1 MNTLHDFGL
10 SPYPSSSASGAGEQQ
25 QQQQQQH
32 QRPEQHQGYPHS
44 QLHPQ
49 QQQCSSNASGLQ
61 IPISSVA
68 QGMPPFYMNASSSVS
83 PVPNPGEF
91 AYTPQP
97 IVSPTTPTPGI
108 GYGEA
113 YTLSA
118 STTPIAA
125 SSRHMPLRQQKQPPR
140 HVGLVDTPLYH
151 SYSYQPASQ
160 TAPFQQQ
167 QQQQL
172 MPSIMLGG
180 NPITPMASSYQF
192 DSFQQTTA
200 AAAAAASSAAA
211 THGGNQSKP
220 RAPRNK
226 SKFKRFRNAF
236 IYFVNDQR

>member
-1 MNTLHDFGL
+1 
-10 SPYPSSSASGAGEQQ
+10 
-25 QQQQQQH
+25 
-32 QRPEQHQGYPHS
+32 
-44 QLHPQ
+44 
-49 QQQCSSNASGLQ
+49 
-61 IPISSVA
+61 
-68 QGMPPFYMNASSSVS
+68 MNASSSVS

-108 GYGEA
+108 SYGEA

-125 SSRHMPLRQQKQPPR
+125 SSHHMPLRQQKQPPR
-140 HVGLVDTPLYH
+140 HLGLVDTPLYH

-160 TAPFQQQ
+160 TAPFQQQQ

-200 AAAAAASSAAA
+200 AAAAAAASSSAAA